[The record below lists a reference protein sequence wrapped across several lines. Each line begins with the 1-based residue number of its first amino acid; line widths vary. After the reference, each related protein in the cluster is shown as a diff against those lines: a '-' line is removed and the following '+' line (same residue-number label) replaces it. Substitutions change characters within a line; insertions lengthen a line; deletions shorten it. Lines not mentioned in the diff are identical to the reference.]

1 MDWNIIIPFVLTA
14 LLLLS
19 GGYIKRVLNE
29 TKELLAT
36 ISIAIEDDEID
47 DKELAQIIKEG
58 KDVKT
63 VLHEIIKLVK

>member
-19 GGYIKRVLNE
+19 GGYIKRLADE
-29 TKELLAT
+29 TKELLTA
-36 ISIAIEDDEID
+36 ISAAIEDDEID
-47 DKELAQIIKEG
+47 NKELAQIIKEG

-63 VLHEIIKLVK
+63 VFADIINLF